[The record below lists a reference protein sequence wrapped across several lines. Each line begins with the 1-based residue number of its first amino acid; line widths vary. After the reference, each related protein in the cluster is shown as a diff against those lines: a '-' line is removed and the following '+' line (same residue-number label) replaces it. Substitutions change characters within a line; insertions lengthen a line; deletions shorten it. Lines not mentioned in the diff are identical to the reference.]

1 MALPKK
7 LKNFNLFLEG
17 ESYAG
22 RAVEITLPKL
32 ARKMEDFQA
41 GGMAG
46 PIEIDMG
53 QEKLEGEFTL
63 AEFSRNVLKTYGVT
77 SADGVAM
84 RFRGAAVNDG
94 TTSATDAIE
103 IVMRGRFKEMDMGN
117 IKNAENT
124 EMKLSYGLTYFK
136 YTLNGED
143 IIEIDMLGMICIV
156 DGVDRLE
163 EQREALA
170 L

>member
-7 LKNFNLFLEG
+7 LKNFNLFLDS

-22 RAVEITLPKL
+22 RATEISLPKL
-32 ARKMEDFQA
+32 ARKMEDFNA

-53 QEKLEGEFTL
+53 QEKLEGEVTL
-63 AEFSRNVLKTYGVT
+63 AEFSRKVLETYGVT
-77 SADGVAM
+77 SADGVKL

-103 IVMRGRFKEMDMGN
+103 IVMHGRFKEIDMGA

-136 YTLNGED
+136 YILNGEV
-143 IIEIDMLGMICIV
+143 IIEIDMLGMV
-156 DGVDRLE
+156 LMVNGVDRLE